1 MNAVLPHIS
10 RNSLRFKLTALV
22 MAIILPILALLLY
35 NTFYAIDVVR
45 DQVAQSNK
53 NLISLYMGQ
62 IDDRLDDV
70 DNYLISLAA
79 TNLDLQNISDNRS
92 PKEELLSQIRL
103 SRKLSDD
110 VLVYKTIDSLF
121 IYMGKDDLLE
131 GINLSASYNQ
141 REAVRDYL
149 KNYLNSTDQLPKDW
163 SVQKLGDEYYLLRI
177 LATEHAYVGAWVDI
191 NQLLMPLKLI
201 NLGEKGVS
209 LMVTDKGIPT
219 IHAELVNENRVN
231 LNRGLESYYMSGD
244 KNRFLVVGERSMKGN
259 FSLLALI
266 PDEQILENLPYLQ
279 QIVTFISLGSILLLP
294 VFLIMLRKMV
304 LRPLNRIISA
314 MKLIGEGNLNIRI
327 QPYRTSD
334 EYQVVNN
341 SFNNMMTQIEEL
353 RISVYEEQINKQKA
367 ELQHLQLQINPHF
380 FMNSLNI
387 IYTLAR
393 SGKTKVI
400 EEITLCLVQYF
411 RYMFRS
417 NLSVVPL
424 QDELK
429 HVRNYLRIQELR
441 SPTGLIPSIEVHDNV
456 ADVFVPPLLI
466 QSFVENTI
474 KHAVTLD
481 TPVYLFIDIRMD
493 HSGGASRVHI
503 EIRDTGGGFSQEMLQ
518 RLRGNEPIRDDQG
531 EHIGIRNIQ
540 QRLYLLYE
548 GQADIIFYNGNPSGA
563 IIEIHLP
570 LEQNNL
576 KKVNNG

>member
-1 MNAVLPHIS
+1 MNALLPHIS

-62 IDDRLDDV
+62 IDDRLADV

-79 TNLDLQNISDNRS
+79 TNLDLQNMSDNRS

-149 KNYLNSTDQLPKDW
+149 KNHLHSTDQLSKDW

-177 LATEHAYVGAWVDI
+177 LATEHSYVGAWVDI

-231 LNRGLESYYMSGD
+231 LNRSFETYYMSGE
-244 KNRFLVVGERSMKGN
+244 KKHFLVVGERSMKGN

-266 PDEQILENLPYLQ
+266 PDEQILKNLPYLQ

-294 VFLIMLRKMV
+294 IFLIMLRKTV

-334 EYQVVNN
+334 EYQVVNH

-387 IYTLAR
+387 IYALAR

-493 HSGGASRVHI
+493 HSGVASRVHI
-503 EIRDTGGGFSQEMLQ
+503 EIRDSGEGFSQEMLQ
-518 RLRGNEPIRDDQG
+518 QLRGNEPIRDDQG

-548 GQADIIFYNGNPSGA
+548 GQADILFYNGNPSGA
-563 IIEIHLP
+563 VIEIHLP
-570 LEQNNL
+570 LEPNNL